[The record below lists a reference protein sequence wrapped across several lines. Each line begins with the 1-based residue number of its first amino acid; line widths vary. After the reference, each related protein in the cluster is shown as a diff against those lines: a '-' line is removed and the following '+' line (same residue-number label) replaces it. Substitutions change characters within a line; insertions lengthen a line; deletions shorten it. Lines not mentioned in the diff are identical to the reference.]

1 MPAASITTMPRLH
14 LLTTLLLLLLHQAQA
29 SQWTVTVYAIELI
42 TTSVGRIATDL
53 TFTQTSTVTLDR
65 PLAATPTGS
74 PLSSTA
80 DYRSVY
86 DVSET
91 TLYYPQT
98 AVPASVLSELSR
110 NATTTGIGDITLTN
124 FYMDV
129 VYTAPASCRSK
140 FTFTTSTLVYVP
152 TGAEDQVT
160 PTSATTSMNRGDTF
174 VTAYLSAGAVSTT
187 SADTFISSLYL
198 DRCTTPYALG
208 RGGGVS
214 GASRTASGY
223 SYPTGLRSG
232 GGDSSSSSY
241 YGYDNCLGS
250 LCPFWLIY
258 IVVII
263 PILAFLIIGGLIE
276 SYYWFTRLMKG
287 QFALRGVPLFWVA
300 VSLWTLL
307 CLRRKRSANPAVQ
320 PQLLKQWR
328 EMSTGTHIK
337 LWLKYGFRHRDP
349 PQLAAILGP
358 AGQGAPPV
366 PVWQSYPPQP
376 WQGQQGGPG
385 VGGPGGPPPGAP
397 GDPQMQQSAPV
408 YYPQPQQWQGAQVW
422 APQPDYPLSNSNQS
436 QPNSQ
441 PVSMYYPPP
450 PGQPGSPPPAPYGQG
465 QPQPYVSPTDASRG
479 SFPPDS
485 TPSPAQSQPAG
496 AVAGGAVGG
505 VGGAAAAVG
514 GGGGAGG
521 QGHGGGQGHNAP
533 TNGNGGYAPYSP
545 PTEQQL
551 QPPPQVVSAGHHG
564 HSSGGGGDSGGGG
577 GGSSSG
583 GGGM

>member
-1 MPAASITTMPRLH
+1 MPRLH
-14 LLTTLLLLLLHQAQA
+14 LLTTLLLLILHQAQA

-53 TFTQTSTVTLDR
+53 TFTDTSTVTLDR
-65 PLAATPTGS
+65 PLVATPTGS
-74 PLSSTA
+74 PLSSSTE
-80 DYRSVY
+80 YRSVY

-98 AVPASVLSELSR
+98 AVPASVLSDLSR
-110 NATTTGIGDITLTN
+110 NATSTGIGDITLTN

-129 VYTAPASCRSK
+129 VYTAPATCRSK
-140 FTFTTSTLVYVP
+140 FTFTTSTLVYIP
-152 TGAEDQVT
+152 TGAEDQVK
-160 PTSATTSMNRGDTF
+160 PTSTTTSVNRGDTF

-187 SADTFISSLYL
+187 SSDTFISSLYL

-208 RGGGVS
+208 RGGGSLAS
-214 GASRTASGY
+214 GASRTGSSY
-223 SYPTGLRSG
+223 SYPTGRYS
-232 GGDSSSSSY
+232 GGDSYSGGSSY
-241 YGYDNCLGS
+241 YDYDNCLGS

-258 IVVII
+258 IVVIV
-263 PILAFLIIGGLIE
+263 PILAFLLIGGLIE

-320 PQLLKQWR
+320 PQLVKQWR

-349 PQLAAILGP
+349 PQLAAILG
-358 AGQGAPPV
+358 AQQAPPV
-366 PVWQSYPPQP
+366 PVWQAYPPQQPQQP
-376 WQGQQGGPG
+376 WQGGAPG
-385 VGGPGGPPPGAP
+385 VGGPGAPGQP
-397 GDPQMQQSAPV
+397 GGDPQMQQSAPV

-422 APQPDYPLSNSNQS
+422 APQPDYPLSNSGQS

-450 PGQPGSPPPAPYGQG
+450 PGQPGSPPPPRQAPPYGQ
-465 QPQPYVSPTDASRG
+465 PQQQQQISPMDASRG
-479 SFPPDS
+479 SFPPQES

-514 GGGGAGG
+514 GG
-521 QGHGGGQGHNAP
+521 HGGGGGG
-533 TNGNGGYAPYSP
+533 GNGGGSHPYAPYSP
-545 PTEQQL
+545 PAEQQL
-551 QPPPQVVSAGHHG
+551 QPPPQVVHHS
-564 HSSGGGGDSGGGG
+564 SSGGGGGGDSGGG